1 MKISSL
7 LLSASLAANLALATV
22 FLLSRP
28 AATTDPAPASSATSP
43 AAAKTNSTTDSS
55 AFPSATVRLA
65 ASGGPS
71 LWQQL
76 HTDDFEQLLARLKQ
90 AGFPGSSAN
99 TIAMH
104 LFQEKNRAAR
114 AAIMGEPETLPY
126 WKEKTYTRPTPEQQ
140 ARLNE
145 LSKAQSDFSMKSYFD
160 ADHYTSGHSQ
170 MSIEL
175 RRAFGDLPPEKI
187 QQLLLIQRDYAR
199 MHSEIH
205 ATSRLSPESST
216 LPSALQEKTA
226 LLEKELLTDV
236 RELLSPEEFAEF
248 ERRSSPTAS
257 RLQQQTSL
265 FRPTEQ
271 EYKALFAIHRAIDE
285 QLGIGISH
293 FSSNRDSEKPRE
305 EALKNAAPQI
315 EAALGP
321 DRYADYL
328 QASNQGAQQLN
339 RLLVRLDLPLRTG
352 TEIEAIRTDMR
363 KRAQELRAEARKLP
377 REEQVALAQT
387 LMAEAKQKLTPLLG
401 GQRGLDAYI
410 ETAGS
415 WLREVP
421 SP

>member
-1 MKISSL
+1 MKTSTL
-7 LLSASLAANLALATV
+7 LLSASLAANLALAAV
-22 FLLSRP
+22 CLNSRP
-28 AATTDPAPASSATSP
+28 SASSTPLSATGSP
-43 AAAKTNSTTDSS
+43 SVSAAKTNYPADTS

-76 HTDDFEQLLARLKQ
+76 HTNNPEQLATRLKQ
-90 AGFPGSSAN
+90 AGFPGLSASS
-99 TIAMH
+99 IAMQ
-104 LFQEKNRAAR
+104 LFQEKNRLTR

-126 WKEKTYTRPTPEQQ
+126 WKEKTYVRPTPEQQ

-145 LSKAQSDFSMKSYFD
+145 LSKESELFMAEYYSAAALDDLSSMNTEF
-160 ADHYTSGHSQ
+160 
-170 MSIEL
+170 
-175 RRAFGDLPPEKI
+175 RRAFGELPPEKV
-187 QQLLLIQRDYAR
+187 QQLLRIQQDYAR
-199 MHSEIH
+199 MQTEIIG
-205 ATSRLSPESST
+205 PGGIVISSSD
-216 LPSALQEKTA
+216 PAHIARAEKSA
-226 LLEKELLTDV
+226 LLEKELLADM

-248 ERRSSPTAS
+248 ERRSSPTAH

-285 QLGIGISH
+285 QLGIGLSSFSH
-293 FSSNRDSEKPRE
+293 KPDSEKSRA
-305 EALKNAAPQI
+305 EALKNAGPQL

-328 QASNQGAQQLN
+328 QATNQSAQQLN
-339 RLLVRLDLPLRTG
+339 RLLARLDIPLRTA
-352 TEIEAIRTDMR
+352 TQIESVRTDLR
-363 KRAQELRAEARKLP
+363 KRGQELRASAKKLP
-377 REEQVALAQT
+377 RDEQIALAQS
-387 LMAEAKQKLTPLLG
+387 LMDEAKQKLSPLLG

-421 SP
+421 TP